1 MITITMPTSFAV
13 LIAVLLALDIIKG
26 VLVLI
31 DNRLTRTRMSLTKRQ
46 TEQADRIPF
55 DPMTEMT
62 IKQMIEERLMQNERS
77 E

>member
-46 TEQADRIPF
+46 TE
-55 DPMTEMT
+55 
-62 IKQMIEERLMQNERS
+62 RS
-77 E
+77 SE